1 MRGWILSGNGG
12 TLFSFL
18 ALVVFAG
25 ALLFTPLVVIGLARR
40 EGWRVQKRAEGI
52 DEEESGRE

>member
-1 MRGWILSGNGG
+1 MRGWILSGNVG

-25 ALLFTPLVVIGLARR
+25 ALLFTPLVVIGLAWR
-40 EGWRVQKRAEGI
+40 ERWRVEKKDEAGDEKERA
-52 DEEESGRE
+52 